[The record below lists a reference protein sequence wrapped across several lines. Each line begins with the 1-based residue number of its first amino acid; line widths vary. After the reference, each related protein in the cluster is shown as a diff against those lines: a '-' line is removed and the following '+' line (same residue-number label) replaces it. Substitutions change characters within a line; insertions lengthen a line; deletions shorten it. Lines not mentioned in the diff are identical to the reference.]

1 MMTVKKSEQAD
12 LAVRVHNMN
21 DNETRYIM
29 KNLTT
34 CYVVYKC
41 VKCGKLHVSYCAEP
55 DWNYCEKCGRK
66 IIKGDD
72 LNGNGSITKSDC
84 YTEFRA

>member
-1 MMTVKKSEQAD
+1 MTVKESEQAD
-12 LAVRVHNMN
+12 LAVQVHDMKE
-21 DNETRYIM
+21 NETEYVDIEI
-29 KNLTT
+29 TT

-41 VKCGKLHVSYCAEP
+41 VKCGKLHVSYCAEH

-72 LNGNGSITKSDC
+72 DNGNGSVNKSNGN
-84 YTEFRA
+84 T